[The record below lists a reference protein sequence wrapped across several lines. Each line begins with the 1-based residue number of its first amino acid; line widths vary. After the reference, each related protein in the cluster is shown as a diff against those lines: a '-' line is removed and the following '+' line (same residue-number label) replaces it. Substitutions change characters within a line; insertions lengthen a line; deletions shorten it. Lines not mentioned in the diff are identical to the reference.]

1 MLKQLS
7 KRIDEYLIKN
17 YSMFVNHDYGSDL
30 YLCGGLIRDMI
41 IGKKPKDIDLFLLNN
56 REGIFDF
63 IEKHNLKY
71 KLNTFGKPKI
81 LMDEKEIDFI
91 PLKNLDEIIV
101 YNIDGLFYNAS
112 QHKFVV
118 KGFENALQTGRAVI
132 VNDDLLHPNSS
143 RFKERSAK
151 IFGFMEELKR
161 RGIVQEIKNDIE
173 KGDMIFDEED
183 EIVNE

>member
-1 MLKQLS
+1 M
-7 KRIDEYLIKN
+7 
-17 YSMFVNHDYGSDL
+17 
-30 YLCGGLIRDMI
+30 
-41 IGKKPKDIDLFLLNN
+41 
-56 REGIFDF
+56 
-63 IEKHNLKY
+63 
-71 KLNTFGKPKI
+71 
-81 LMDEKEIDFI
+81 
-91 PLKNLDEIIV
+91 
-101 YNIDGLFYNAS
+101 
-112 QHKFVV
+112 
-118 KGFENALQTGRAVI
+118 I